1 MNGVEQALAELDD
14 GLDVLLDNQ
23 GDRVNR
29 LGDDVSRLER
39 LFAAAT
45 KTSAYVSRAH
55 ASA

>member
-1 MNGVEQALAELDD
+1 VNGVEQALAELDD